1 MLTVLAFVLCGCF
14 GGRKAAE
21 QDLAREQTSRKKM
34 IVTPANGLT
43 GHVAYVNTG
52 GRFVVLNFPVGRLPA
67 LNQHLTIYRKG
78 MKVGEV
84 KITALQNDD
93 NLVAD
98 LLTGNSEVGDQ
109 VRER

>member
-1 MLTVLAFVLCGCF
+1 
-14 GGRKAAE
+14 
-21 QDLAREQTSRKKM
+21 
-34 IVTPANGLT
+34 
-43 GHVAYVNTG
+43 
-52 GRFVVLNFPVGRLPA
+52 
-67 LNQHLTIYRKG
+67 